1 MAEIYRI
8 SSSEERHKIVA
19 DRVMEYLLK
28 HPTCKDTLEGIAEWW
43 LEIHYIEESV
53 EAVANALTH
62 LCLQGIVSSEKD
74 AKGDTYYKMNVNRQE
89 AL

>member
-8 SSSEERHKIVA
+8 SSSEEKHKFVA
-19 DRVMEYLLK
+19 ERVLKYLLK
-28 HPTCKDTLEGIAEWW
+28 HPTCEDTLEGIAEWW

-53 EAVANALTH
+53 EAVANALSY
-62 LCLQGIVSSEKD
+62 LCQQGTVLSEKD
-74 AKGDTYYKMNVNRQE
+74 ASGSTYYKLNFNKQE